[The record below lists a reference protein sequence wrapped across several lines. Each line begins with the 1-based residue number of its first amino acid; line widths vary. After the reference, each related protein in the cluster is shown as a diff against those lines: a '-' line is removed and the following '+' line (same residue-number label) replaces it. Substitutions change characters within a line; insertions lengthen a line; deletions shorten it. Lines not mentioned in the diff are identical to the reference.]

1 MLGALLV
8 AAPLVSSWSV
18 AQTPQNQAVDGTRT
32 PRKIHLLHANTL
44 THNQR
49 INPDRQTLS
58 GDVQFRQDSCY
69 MYCDSAYFYETTNSM
84 AAFGNVKLRQGD
96 TLFVYCDS
104 MFYDGDALFGELYD
118 HVHLIHQTE
127 GSDTHLYTDYMTYDR
142 ETEEANYPERGV
154 MVDSIVHLRSM
165 IGWYYPQTKQAFFQY
180 DVEGRVYERNEQW
193 EEVGGMPAHDFY
205 PDDKVLKPEF
215 YLYSDT
221 LRYDFETN
229 VATVLG
235 PSRILN
241 DTATIHTRRGQFN
254 TDTEQATLYLHSW
267 IESPGRYASA
277 DTLFYD
283 AKVGYGEAWG
293 HVIAV
298 DTTDCIQV
306 RGDYGY
312 YMDNDS
318 VPQMGFITGRALAME
333 YSNGDTLYMHA
344 DTLRAFTILDSIPAD
359 TISHVEPIDTLGN
372 TRLVIDSICPAYV
385 DTLRY
390 MQAYYGVRYYR
401 SDLQGVCDSL
411 IYSAKDSLATFV
423 GNPVMWNG
431 QYQITGDTI
440 FTIVS
445 RGGLQRAMIHPN
457 AFLAQSHDESL
468 TVNMDTLTEREI
480 KRLRIDTLHYDQIT
494 GTNLVC
500 LFDSG
505 RVSRMDMDGNIQI
518 IYYPEENDH
527 SMIGLNQMIGNYL
540 TVWFKNQK
548 MDRLKLWPQVV
559 GSLTPIQLVTDD
571 ILFQKGFRWMAY
583 LRPRD
588 PNDVFRTI
596 EMKEEDKVEVVKL
609 FDDTELNGW

>member
-293 HVIAV
+293 HVITV

-344 DTLRAFTILDSIPAD
+344 DTLRAFTFLDSIPAD

-518 IYYPEENDH
+518 IYYPEESDH